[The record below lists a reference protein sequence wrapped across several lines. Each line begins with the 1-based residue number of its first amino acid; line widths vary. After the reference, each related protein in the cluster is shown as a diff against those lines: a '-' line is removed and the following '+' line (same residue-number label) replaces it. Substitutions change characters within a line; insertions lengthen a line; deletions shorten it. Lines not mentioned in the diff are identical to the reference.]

1 MFNEKLSKFQKVKK
15 NNIFRFTKEKSETH
29 TSYIKEEISKD
40 KNKYKNKSL
49 KKLFN
54 VNLIIIFMN
63 VIILIFTPIST
74 SKKIVIRLLNNNNYI
89 MITIQGKGLQTLI
102 NENYISSLSS
112 IKINEEEEIT
122 ENISNIQNLNFD
134 LNVIQLKF
142 NSQLNSCNEIFRN
155 LLNITQI
162 DLTYF
167 DFSLVKYMGSS
178 FEGCNS
184 VK

>member
-1 MFNEKLSKFQKVKK
+1 M
-15 NNIFRFTKEKSETH
+15 NI
-29 TSYIKEEISKD
+29 
-40 KNKYKNKSL
+40 
-49 KKLFN
+49 
-54 VNLIIIFMN
+54 
-63 VIILIFTPIST
+63 IILIFTPIST

-89 MITIQGKGLQTLI
+89 MITIQGKGLQTII
-102 NENYISSLSS
+102 NENYISFLSS

-134 LNVIQLKF
+134 LNIIQLKF

-167 DFSLVKYMGSS
+167 DISLVK
-178 FEGCNS
+178 
-184 VK
+184 